1 MSILIRSN
9 VHLPRSCRKCPFN
22 GGDWCIASEKVRIGK
37 HGNVNEHRHPDCP
50 LVEIPTPHGRLID
63 ADALVNRIKNNYCNK
78 CTTVEK
84 CGICVCQNCGVATL
98 FDEIENATTIIEAEV
113 SE

>member
-50 LVEIPTPHGRLID
+50 LVEIPTQHGRLID
-63 ADALVNRIKNNYCNK
+63 AGALANKYERFHRILKGSNLMADK
-78 CTTVEK
+78 VRR
-84 CGICVCQNCGVATL
+84 
-98 FDEIENATTIIEAEV
+98 DEIDMFLSELKCNAPTIIEAEA